1 MANKMEIGR
10 KLRRLRKSRSL
21 TLEEVAQRANL
32 TKGFLSQIERDKTSP
47 SVAALKQILD
57 VLGEDLSTFFQDAG
71 EPEKNVFRVE
81 ERVPL
86 DEEIPGVLM
95 ESLAPDIQYREMDP
109 ILITLEKGAKITDDD
124 LDEEETFG
132 FILDG
137 EAWITIEGETYRLKK
152 GDTFYLFPE
161 TEFTIEN
168 KGKDQAR
175 IVVVAY

>member
-1 MANKMEIGR
+1 MAGKMEIGR
-10 KLRRLRKSRSL
+10 KLRRLRKSRAL

-32 TKGFLSQIERDKTSP
+32 TKGFLSQIERDKASP

-81 ERVPL
+81 EREPL
-86 DEEIPGVLM
+86 DEDIPGVIM

-109 ILITLEKGAKITDDD
+109 ILITMEKGAKITDED
-124 LDEEETFG
+124 LDEEEAFG
-132 FILDG
+132 YLLEG
-137 EAWITIEGETYRLKK
+137 EAWITIEGESYKLKK

-161 TEFTIEN
+161 TEFVIEN
-168 KGKDQAR
+168 KGKERAQ
-175 IVVVAY
+175 ILVVAY